1 MWSFSNLFGNEDKS
15 SEPAKAA
22 EKNESKTTIVGSKPV
37 QAEGKQGLL
46 DFDNAMGTMN
56 RALGGE
62 RRASE
67 FEDRIGVLIPFL
79 VPSRIHR
86 KHASSAGPFDDT
98 EARNRQVY
106 TLLRGILQ
114 CVSPPPSEHDL
125 EPQDSTGGMER
136 MLGDVFVQAQVV
148 T

>member
-56 RALGGE
+56 RALGYLGSKMLAKSETEIAVQGIFQGGKGE
-62 RRASE
+62 RANL
-67 FEDRIGVLIPFL
+67 RIESGF
-79 VPSRIHR
+79 
-86 KHASSAGPFDDT
+86 
-98 EARNRQVY
+98 
-106 TLLRGILQ
+106 
-114 CVSPPPSEHDL
+114 
-125 EPQDSTGGMER
+125 
-136 MLGDVFVQAQVV
+136 
-148 T
+148 